1 MSFRKMMKKVGSIL
15 LVCML
20 LATPVMAGGECGYGT
35 DDIEDE
41 CFIMWMDDADSH
53 WCACLSHS
61 DENGESPITWGPE
74 PHNFVNGRC
83 DSCGREGT
91 DSVVSEAV
99 TPESAEGTAGAADGE
114 VSVDASVSA
123 ELGLV
128 GTVLGV
134 LGRIVGFLYSFFF

>member
-1 MSFRKMMKKVGSIL
+1 MGFRTMMKKAGSIL
-15 LVCML
+15 LVSML

-41 CFIMWMDDADSH
+41 CFIMWMDNADSH
-53 WCACLSHS
+53 WCACLNHS
-61 DENGESPITWGPE
+61 DENGKSPITWGPE
-74 PHNFVNGRC
+74 PHNFVDGRC

-99 TPESAEGTAGAADGE
+99 TPESTEGTAESADGE
-114 VSVDASVSA
+114 VSMADSA
-123 ELGLV
+123 RVELGLV

-134 LGRIVGFLYSFFF
+134 LGTIIGFLYSFFF